1 MLSNNTLQLISILT
15 AAWGVIGTI
24 FGIVPYAKK
33 KGINL
38 KADLAKTENIAE
50 GVEKIVTEIRPL
62 LHGSSANVADVIME
76 WGPVAAGYA
85 EQLFHAGDIQA
96 DQRGQYAEN
105 IVLSVL
111 KELKIEI
118 DDNKKTIID
127 ATIKDAVNNL
137 GHKSPTEA
145 EQAKQ
150 VQLLQSQNKQLSDKN
165 MKMQSLVKQ
174 LTDAAAQ
181 SQIKA

>member
-1 MLSNNTLQLISILT
+1 MLSSNTLQIISMLSVT
-15 AAWGVIGTI
+15 WGVIGTI

-33 KGINL
+33 KKINL
-38 KADLAKTENIAE
+38 KDGLAKTENIAD

-85 EQLFHAGDIQA
+85 EQLFHSGDIEA
-96 DQRGQYAEN
+96 DQRAAYAEN

-127 ATIKDAVNNL
+127 ATIKDAVNKL

-145 EQAKQ
+145 DHAKQ

-165 MKMQSLVKQ
+165 MQMQSLIKQ
-174 LTDAAAQ
+174 LTDAVQ
-181 SQIKA
+181 VKA